1 MKYYKP
7 GNPIAPADDEQ
18 TRLALEA
25 DRQRLA
31 QLHEQMAPL
40 QARINQ
46 LNRQFWVRKAEV
58 KGNTET

>member
-1 MKYYKP
+1 MRR
-7 GNPIAPADDEQ
+7 IAPADDEP

-40 QARINQ
+40 QVEINQ
-46 LNRQFWVRKAEV
+46 VILLSAVP
-58 KGNTET
+58 ETPR